1 MPPEPPLKEEGEAV
15 IPDGT
20 YLSRDQEVVAQVN
33 HELGQRLR
41 ARFVAL
47 FADAGAELAFAMSLE
62 SGRISD
68 LRRDVE
74 RGRVSHARALEICA
88 IAATCGI
95 FTGAAIAL
103 LENS

>member
-1 MPPEPPLKEEGEAV
+1 M

-20 YLSRDQEVVAQVN
+20 YLSRDEETVAQVN

-41 ARFVAL
+41 ARFVTL
-47 FADAGAELAFAMSLE
+47 FAGAELAFAMSLE

-74 RGRVSHARALEICA
+74 RGRLTRARALEICA
-88 IAATCGI
+88 IAATYGI
-95 FTGAAIAL
+95 FTGAALAL
-103 LENS
+103 LEAAPPPDLTNAAT